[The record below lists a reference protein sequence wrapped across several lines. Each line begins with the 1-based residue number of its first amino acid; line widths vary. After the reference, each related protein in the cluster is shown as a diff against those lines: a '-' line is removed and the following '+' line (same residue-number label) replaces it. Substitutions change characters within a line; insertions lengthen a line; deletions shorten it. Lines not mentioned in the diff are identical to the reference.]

1 MEKEIAK
8 ILLDV
13 GAVSLRPNQ
22 PFTFTSGIK
31 SPIYCDNRLLIS
43 YPKKRNVIIEAFLSI
58 LKEKEFDTLAG
69 TATAGIPWCSWLAQ
83 KLHKPMIYVRG
94 KAKEHG
100 KENLIEGKLEKGR
113 KVIIVEDLV
122 STGGS
127 SIDAV
132 GAVREA
138 GGIVEDCIA
147 IFTYQLEKAIN
158 KFNEARCNLI
168 TLTNFSTLV
177 EVAVENEYIKQEE
190 KLIVFSWN
198 KDPEN
203 WANKYEFQ

>member
-8 ILLDV
+8 ILLEV
-13 GAVSLRPNQ
+13 NAVILRPNQ

-31 SPIYCDNRLLIS
+31 SPIYCDNRLLMS
-43 YPKKRNVIIEAFLSI
+43 YPKKRNVIIETFLNI
-58 LKEKEFDTLAG
+58 LKEKEFDILAG
-69 TATAGIPWCSWLAQ
+69 TATAGIPWSSWLAQ
-83 KLHKPMIYVRG
+83 KLNKPMIYIRG

-100 KENLIEGKLEKGR
+100 KENLIEGKLEKGKR
-113 KVIIVEDLV
+113 VIVVEDLI

-132 GAVREA
+132 EAVREA
-138 GGIVEDCIA
+138 GGIVEYCIA

-158 KFNEARCNLI
+158 KFNERKCNLI

-177 EVAVENEYIKQEE
+177 EVAVENEYIKPEE
-190 KLIVFSWN
+190 KSIVFSWN

-203 WANKYEFQ
+203 WANKQ

>member
-8 ILLDV
+8 ILLEV
-13 GAVSLRPNQ
+13 NAVNLRPNQ

-43 YPKKRNVIIEAFLSI
+43 HPKKRNIIIKAFLNI
-58 LKEKEFDTLAG
+58 LKEKEFDILAG
-69 TATAGIPWCSWLAQ
+69 TATAGIPWCAWLAQ
-83 KLHKPMIYVRG
+83 KVSKPMIYVRG

-100 KENLIEGKLEKGR
+100 KENLIEGKIEKGK
-113 KVIIVEDLV
+113 KVIVVEDLI

-132 GAVREA
+132 EAVREA

-158 KFNEARCNLI
+158 KFNEAKCNLI

-177 EVAVENEYIKQEE
+177 EVAVENKYIKPEE
-190 KLIVFSWN
+190 KLMILSWN

-203 WANKYEFQ
+203 WANKQGAQ